1 MLRLSVTGVPDA
13 WDSGGRLD
21 SLLMGCSFG
30 DLLRVRKVIAWRKC
44 ARLSSAI
51 PAGGESRLER
61 SQRRGRCESWGPRL
75 SRRPCDALGPYEH
88 RQDSFPERIY
98 SAILLSRGP
107 PASATRRSA
116 ASCI

>member
-30 DLLRVRKVIAWRKC
+30 DLLRIRKIIARWKC
-44 ARLSSAI
+44 DRVSPAI
-51 PAGGESRLER
+51 PAGGEPRLER

-88 RQDSFPERIY
+88 RQGSFPERIY
-98 SAILLSRGP
+98 SAILPSRGP
-107 PASATRRSA
+107 PASVARRSV
-116 ASCI
+116 